1 MNGIIFN
8 LQRFCIHDG
17 PGIRTTV
24 FLKGCPLECPWCHN
38 PEGRLADVPEDREI
52 DVDDLLQEVERDR
65 PFYEETGGGVTFS
78 GGEPLVQGDFLL
90 ECLDACRE
98 RGLRTAVDTC
108 GFAPRELMQQVAA
121 RTDLVLFD
129 LKLTDEARHREL
141 TGAPLAPILANLRE
155 LDARGRR
162 IWIRLPMV
170 PGINDRPEDLEA
182 VGILVASLESPR
194 QIHLLP
200 FHKLAAAK
208 YHRLGRDWPPADLD
222 KRVPADLQEAAARL
236 RRHGLKVV
244 IGG

>member
-1 MNGIIFN
+1 VNGIIFN

-24 FLKGCPLECPWCHN
+24 FLKGCPLKCPWCHN
-38 PEGRLADVPEDREI
+38 PEGRLADFPEDRE
-52 DVDDLLQEVERDR
+52 VSVGDLLQEVECDR
-65 PFYEETGGGVTFS
+65 PFYEETGGGITFS

-90 ECLDACRE
+90 ECLDACRK

-108 GFAPRELMQQVAA
+108 GYAPPELMQQVAA

-129 LKLTDEARHREL
+129 LKLTDEVRHREL

-155 LDARGRR
+155 LDVRGRR
-162 IWIRLPMV
+162 IWIRLPLV
-170 PGINDRPEDLEA
+170 PGINDRPADLEA
-182 VGILVASLESPR
+182 VGALVASLEATR
-194 QIHLLP
+194 QVHLLP

-208 YHRLGRDWPPADLD
+208 YHRLGRDWPPAGLD
-222 KRVPADLQEAAARL
+222 SRVPADLQEAAARL
-236 RRHGLKVV
+236 RRYGLKVV